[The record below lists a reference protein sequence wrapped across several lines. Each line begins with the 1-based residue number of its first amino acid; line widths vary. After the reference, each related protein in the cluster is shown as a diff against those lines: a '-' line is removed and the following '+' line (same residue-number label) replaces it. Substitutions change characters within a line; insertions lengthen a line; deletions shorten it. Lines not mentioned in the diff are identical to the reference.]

1 MEVDAELKEAMA
13 AISNSLLVTNALLA
27 SILDVLLED
36 KPEEFKESAR
46 SSLESNLQQVMSIAS
61 DDGLDAVMSKL
72 NEEKHD
78 GCGHCE

>member
-1 MEVDAELKEAMA
+1 MEVDAELKESMA

-27 SILDVLLED
+27 SILDVLLEG

-61 DDGLDAVMSKL
+61 DDGLDSVMSKM